1 MALGEVNEV
10 TSIFARPVAES
21 ALTSA
26 ILSSVGTNTA
36 SICRP
41 SRMPTS
47 CMWMRRPAPS
57 HTVCVCG

>member
-1 MALGEVNEV
+1 VGEVNEV
-10 TSIFARPVAES
+10 TSIFGRPAADR

-26 ILSSVGTNTA
+26 ILSSVGTNWH

-47 CMWMRRPAPS
+47 HSSMRRPAPFQ
-57 HTVCVCG
+57 TLFIG